1 MIMVGAVG
9 FMPDAL
15 TYYELTQA
23 AAGANPE
30 SFHKPTINAIR
41 EQSKKRSPRV
51 KSDIKLDEAPDAFFA
66 SLKKQFVKD

>member
-9 FMPDAL
+9 FMPDVL
-15 TYYELTQA
+15 TYHELTQA

-30 SFHKPTINAIR
+30 RFHKPTIHAIR
-41 EQSKKRSPRV
+41 EQSKKRSRRIT
-51 KSDIKLDEAPDAFFA
+51 SDIKLDEAPDAFFA